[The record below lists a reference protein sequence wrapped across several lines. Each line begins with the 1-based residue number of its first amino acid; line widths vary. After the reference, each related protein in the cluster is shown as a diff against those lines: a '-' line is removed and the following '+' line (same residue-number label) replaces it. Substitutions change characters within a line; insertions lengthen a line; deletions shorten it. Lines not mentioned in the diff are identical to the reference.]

1 MFGWFVGWEKYK
13 RNQKCCKE
21 MREFVSCLAF
31 YQDSVTEQNE
41 MCRSFQQDLASC
53 LDGFILKSAQ
63 EGSQRTVSG
72 NQNRP
77 PSSDWNKPSSSA
89 FHLG

>member
-1 MFGWFVGWEKYK
+1 
-13 RNQKCCKE
+13 

-41 MCRSFQQDLASC
+41 MCRTYQQDLALC
-53 LDGFILKSAQ
+53 LDGFSREVILRSARV
-63 EGSQRTVSG
+63 GSRTTVSE
-72 NQNRP
+72 NQSP
-77 PSSDWNKPSSSA
+77 IPSTDWSKPSSSG